1 VIRLAIAAG
10 SAVVRAGLEALARSD
25 PEIELA
31 GAYPDLAGM
40 EALRP
45 DVILAALPF
54 EDLPVGAEGGPDG
67 MVPPVVLLA
76 NDDHPGWT
84 REVLRAGVRAVL
96 PRDASQGEILAAV
109 SAAANGLA
117 VLDPR
122 DLEGMLATPAAA
134 PMASAPAEQPA
145 LTPRE
150 IEVLRMMAEGEANKT
165 IAWKLGISEHTA
177 KFHVASILSKLN
189 AASRAEAVAIGIRKG
204 LILL

>member
-31 GAYPDLAGM
+31 GAYPDLTGV

-54 EDLPVGAEGGPDG
+54 EDLPVVGDG
-67 MVPPVVLLA
+67 ITPAIVLLA

-109 SAAANGLA
+109 TAAANGLA

-122 DLEGMLATPAAA
+122 DLESMLATPAAA
-134 PMASAPAEQPA
+134 SLASAPAEQPA

-150 IEVLRMMAEGEANKT
+150 IEVLRMMAEGEANKS

-177 KFHVASILSKLN
+177 KFHVASILGKLN

>member
-1 VIRLAIAAG
+1 MIRLAIAAG

-31 GAYPDLAGM
+31 GAYPDLTGV

-54 EDLPVGAEGGPDG
+54 EDLPVVGDG
-67 MVPPVVLLA
+67 ITPAIVLLA

-109 SAAANGLA
+109 TAAANGLA

-122 DLEGMLATPAAA
+122 DLESMLATPAAA
-134 PMASAPAEQPA
+134 SLASAPAEQPA

-150 IEVLRMMAEGEANKT
+150 IEVLRMMAEGEANKS

-177 KFHVASILSKLN
+177 KFHVASILGKLN